1 MNPYAS
7 AKQAYTES
15 SVLTASPEQLVVML
29 YDGAI
34 RFLSQGSAAL
44 RAGNRQVFAARL
56 RRGEA
61 IITQLNM
68 TLDMERGGEVA
79 TRLRSIYTF
88 SRRHLIDAQLK
99 YDPALVDEVV
109 GLLSELRESW
119 AQLAQNPRPQAA
131 AAA

>member
-7 AKQAYTES
+7 ANQAYTES

-34 RFLSQGSAAL
+34 RFLSQASAAL
-44 RAGNRQVFAARL
+44 RAGNRQQFAVRV

-61 IITQLNM
+61 IITQLNT
-68 TLDMERGGEVA
+68 TLDMQRGGDVA
-79 TRLRSIYTF
+79 VRLRSIYMF
-88 SRRHLIDAQLK
+88 CRRHLIDAQLK
-99 YDPALVDEVV
+99 SDPERIDEVV
-109 GLLSELRESW
+109 ALLQDLRESW
-119 AQLAQNPRPQAA
+119 AQLAKGPAA